1 MEKDFFLF
9 FFWEKGGGLGGGGG
23 GGEENG
29 ATKQDNSQV
38 FKNHIMNTTLEIHNI
53 WIFALICNSK

>member
-9 FFWEKGGGLGGGGG
+9 FFWEKGGGVGGGLGK
-23 GGEENG
+23 ENG
-29 ATKQDNSQV
+29 AAKQDNSQV

>member
-9 FFWEKGGGLGGGGG
+9 FFWEKWGGLWLGGE

-29 ATKQDNSQV
+29 AAKQDNSQV

-53 WIFALICNSK
+53 WIFALIRNLK